1 MPKIGILGCDVTTRD
16 MDCVM
21 IGCFGNLRGRQGEF
35 EQYSEADPPELVG
48 IISCGGCPTAFGTD
62 RIWQKV
68 KALKEYGIE
77 AVHLTSCLVQVCPH
91 KDDFV
96 KTIQEEYPDIKVV
109 EGTHPFHDL
118 DVFRSGIKELSSQ
131 RAVPPQKMND
141 LVFKRIK
148 IHTEEDE
155 KEEIR

>member
-35 EQYSEADPPELVG
+35 ERYTEDDPPELVG
-48 IISCGGCPTAFGTD
+48 IISCGGCPTAFGTE

-96 KTIQEEYPDIKVV
+96 ETIRKEYPDIKVV

-131 RAVPPQKMND
+131 KAVPPQKMND

-148 IHTEEDE
+148 IHTDEDE
-155 KEEIR
+155 